1 MNHVTIKDYILLMKP
16 RVIWLLILAA
26 VAGYIFAL
34 PPKLNIITIIELTL
48 VGLLSTG
55 GSAVFNMYYERD
67 IDAQMDRTRNRPL
80 PAGRVS
86 PDSAL
91 IEALALSIMGFA
103 LSYLWLGFWPT
114 VFVVLGW
121 FFYAIVYTVFLKCR
135 SWLNILIGGIAGNAA
150 LLTGWTVVRPL
161 DLEAFLLSMAVYLW
175 IPAHIWSLVIRAKDD
190 YSRTCIKMLPL
201 EMSESNAMILVA
213 LLNIA
218 SNIYML
224 FLYLYLLNNIIG
236 LVILLMVTAWS
247 SYYSIRAIIR
257 PNREVFWQM
266 FKASSPV
273 LTVFLIL
280 GMVLSIIR

>member
-16 RVIWLLILAA
+16 RVIWLLVLAA

-34 PPKLNIITIIELTL
+34 PPKLNIITIIELTF

-67 IDAQMDRTRNRPL
+67 IDAQMARTRNRPL

-91 IEALALSIMGFA
+91 IEALVLSIMGFA

-121 FFYAIVYTVFLKCR
+121 FFYAIVYTVFLKCK

-161 DLEAFLLSMAVYLW
+161 DLKAFLLSMAVYLW

-201 EMSESNAMILVA
+201 EMSENNAMILVA

-218 SNIYML
+218 SNVYML

-247 SYYSIRAIIR
+247 SYYSIKAIVR